1 MRLLLDTHALLW
13 FLLNDPK
20 LSRSANALIM
30 DLRNEVLVSP
40 ASYWEIAI
48 KISRRKYSLD
58 VDEDFATFMQR
69 EIQHNILAVLPISV
83 QHAGF
88 VATLPF
94 HHQDPFDRLLIA
106 QSMVE
111 QIPVISIDV
120 AFDAYGIDRRW

>member
-1 MRLLLDTHALLW
+1 
-13 FLLNDPK
+13 
-20 LSRSANALIM
+20 M

-48 KISRRKYSLD
+48 KISRGKYSLD

-69 EIQHNILAVLPISV
+69 EIQDNLLAILPISV
-83 QHAGF
+83 KHSGV

-94 HHQDPFDRLLIA
+94 HHQDPFDRLLVA

>member
-1 MRLLLDTHALLW
+1 MRLLLGTHALLW
-13 FLLNDPK
+13 FLLNDSK
-20 LSRSANALIM
+20 LSLSANALIM

-48 KISRRKYSLD
+48 KISRGKYSLD
-58 VDEDFATFMQR
+58 VDEDFSTFLQR
-69 EIQHNILAVLPISV
+69 EIQDNLLAILPISV
-83 QHAGF
+83 QHAGV